1 VLRGAKHLR
10 SRRAPIAPLLP
21 ILKVGCWTEEQ
32 GPSAAPGSDPRKSQ
46 VLEVYCSGKKH
57 LENHSGRASEIA
69 PLPAGTLRL
78 LARALVPRKLHLKAL
93 LGLRN
98 SIERGER
105 NLKLL
110 RASAANCD
118 NRHST
123 QPLRYLKGSFL
134 RFHSPTALGGTSF
147 RDANALNRELC
158 SCRADLSA
166 ERIGFTSPFSAFVAL
181 NKSSRIRS
189 SSRRVKT
196 IPDASTST

>member
-1 VLRGAKHLR
+1 MPCKDRG
-10 SRRAPIAPLLP
+10 
-21 ILKVGCWTEEQ
+21 LKRG
-32 GPSAAPGSDPRKSQ
+32 GFFS
-46 VLEVYCSGKKH
+46 
-57 LENHSGRASEIA
+57 
-69 PLPAGTLRL
+69 
-78 LARALVPRKLHLKAL
+78 RALVPRELHLKAL
-93 LGLRN
+93 LRLRN

-110 RASAANCD
+110 RASAANRD
-118 NRHST
+118 DRHGP

-134 RFHSPTALGGTSF
+134 CFHSPAAFVGTSF

-158 SCRADLSA
+158 SCRADRSA

-196 IPDASTST
+196 IPDAFRSHEPIQWSKLPTRGRQMR